1 MTNAPEDQP
10 DDRRTATNES
20 RTYENVPE
28 DAEWEVV
35 TQVPYDPSEADG
47 LTTTIV
53 YAVAEAEDVSP
64 SDIKQPPLYE
74 VVDTAALE
82 SALFGSES
90 SIRATQ
96 CSTEFMYRGRRI
108 VVETDGWV
116 IVHEQAER

>member
-10 DDRRTATNES
+10 NDRRTATNEF
-20 RTYENVPE
+20 RTTENVPE

-35 TQVPYDPSEADG
+35 TQVPYDSSESDG
-47 LTTTIV
+47 LTTTII

-82 SALFGSES
+82 SALFGSGS
-90 SIRATQ
+90 SIQTSQ
-96 CSTEFMYRGRRI
+96 CSTEFMYRGHRI
-108 VVETDGWV
+108 VVQTNG
-116 IVHEQAER
+116 